1 MQNFIFI
8 LFHEKNT
15 IQSKNNTFNTQSGQR
30 LAIKPIPSFR
40 IPLEYTTT
48 FTHCYESIKIF

>member
-40 IPLEYTTT
+40 IASEYTAT
-48 FTHCYESIKIF
+48 FTSLL